1 MAEKIVGYLC
11 EHSGVPA
18 FGQIRDDF
26 KTLTVKEVPCS
37 GRVEIP
43 EILKEFELGAD
54 GVIIVGCH
62 KGSCRSLT
70 GSHYAEKRVARVK
83 NIMKEIGLDENRLAL
98 AFLSNVESVRLNQ
111 ILTAFAESLK
121 KSLKEKEK

>member
-18 FGQIRDDF
+18 FAEIREDF

-54 GVIIVGCH
+54 AVIIVGCH

-83 NIMKEIGLDENRLAL
+83 SIMKEIGLNENRLAL
-98 AFLSNVESVRLNQ
+98 EFLSNVEPARLSQ
-111 ILTAFAESLK
+111 ILTAFSESVK
-121 KSLKEKEK
+121 KSLKEKQK

>member
-18 FGQIRDDF
+18 FAQIGNDF

-43 EILKEFELGAD
+43 EILKEFELDAD
-54 GVIIVGCH
+54 AVIIVGCH

-83 NIMKEIGLDENRLAL
+83 SIMKEIGLNENRLAL
-98 AFLSNVESVRLNQ
+98 EFLSNVEPARLKQ
-111 ILTAFAESLK
+111 ILTAFYESVK
-121 KSLKEKEK
+121 KSLKEK